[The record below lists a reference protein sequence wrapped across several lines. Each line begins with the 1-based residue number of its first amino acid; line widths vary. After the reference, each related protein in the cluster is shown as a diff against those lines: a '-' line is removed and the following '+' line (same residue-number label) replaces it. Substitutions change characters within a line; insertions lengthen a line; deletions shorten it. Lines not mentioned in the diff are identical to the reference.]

1 MSEGIYTGCIIGAL
15 CSTLIAAGALAD
27 SSGEARA
34 KSAAQ
39 AILGSP
45 APRVTL
51 QTIDGESIDLGSL
64 YGKKAVYVK
73 FWATWCVPCRQQM
86 PHFEH
91 AYETAGTDL
100 AVIAINV
107 GFNDSLDAIQSYRK
121 RLGITMPIVLDDGRL
136 GAAFRLRVT
145 PTHIVIGRDGRI
157 QYVGHLADTQLDD
170 ALKKARGQAGVSV
183 VQGKGGAAVAM
194 RETQAI
200 AIGDPLPAQSLRTI
214 DGRQFSLRAQD
225 FGRSFTALV
234 FLSPWCESYLATS
247 RPAVAE
253 NCRNMRTQVSKL
265 ADDPRVRWLG
275 VASGLWADAADL
287 RKYGREYQVTI
298 PLTLDASGNIFR
310 EFRVNDVPTVLIADS
325 HGKLLHRIEG
335 EAASDPKTLA
345 DALSK
350 L

>member
-1 MSEGIYTGCIIGAL
+1 MSKGICTSAIISAIGSMLIVSGAQ
-15 CSTLIAAGALAD
+15 AD
-27 SSGEARA
+27 SSGESRA

-64 YGKKAVYVK
+64 YGKKAVYLK

-107 GFNDSLDAIQSYRK
+107 GFNDSIDAIQSYRK

-157 QYVGHLADTQLDD
+157 QYVGHLADMQLDD
-170 ALKKARGQAGVSV
+170 ALKKARGQAGAPVA
-183 VQGKGGAAVAM
+183 QGKGGAAVAM
-194 RETQAI
+194 PETRAI
-200 AIGDPLPAQSLRTI
+200 AIGDLLPEQSLRTI
-214 DGRQFSLRAQD
+214 DGQQFSLRALD
-225 FGRSFTALV
+225 SGRSFTALV

-247 RPAVAE
+247 RPTVAE
-253 NCRNMRTQVSKL
+253 NCRTMRTQVGQL

-275 VASGLWADAADL
+275 VASGLWADTADL
-287 RKYGREYQVTI
+287 RKYRREYQVTI

-325 HGKLLHRIEG
+325 HGKLLRRIEG
-335 EAASDPKTLA
+335 GASDPKTLTK
-345 DALSK
+345 ALSN
-350 L
+350 